1 MKGSKKI
8 VGLIVGILA
17 LVGIVA
23 VGCGDDKSTGKKP
36 TQPTTQSEW
45 GVYYYDYNGTEYL
58 LQLADGNRVTVI
70 MGNLV
75 ATGTYAL
82 KDKNITFKYSTD
94 EIGAMSAQ
102 INADNSAITL
112 TYNNVPMS
120 FLRRVIYD
128 VTFNSAEGSDVDA
141 VQVLNGKSL
150 VKPTDPV
157 RAGYTFLGWYK
168 DNAYKTPFIFES
180 DIISENTTLYAQWG
194 QSVLGENV
202 YTVSFDVGDYEGAV
216 NPQPKQT
223 VGGKVYGLQ
232 EPTREGYTFV
242 GWWYSVTNKADEL
255 TYRVDGD
262 TVFKESTTLYA
273 VWQGAREGN
282 KLLSPAVSVVGNRIS
297 WDTVANALRYS
308 VTVSGKLEDTDKQFD
323 TITREVSENYTDVD
337 LSLAGEYT
345 ITVIAVSSQGSSYNS
360 DPTVRTYKYN
370 SLARVSLFTVVSDT
384 VLWNAVDNAE
394 KYILNIDC
402 GNEKHEHSAFDNGKS
417 TYFSLANCE
426 MQRGGIKFT
435 VTAVAEGYTSS
446 TSEQY
451 VYSKDLDAVPTPL
464 YDEETQT
471 VAWQAV
477 PNATSYEI

>member
-1 MKGSKKI
+1 MKRANKL
-8 VGLIVGILA
+8 VGLIVGILS
-17 LVGIVA
+17 LFGIAA
-23 VGCGDDKSTGKKP
+23 VGCGDKSTGTP
-36 TQPTTQSEW
+36 PPPQPTTQGEW
-45 GVYYYDYNGTEYL
+45 GVYYYDYNGSEYL
-58 LQLADGNRVTVI
+58 LSLAEGNRVTVI

-82 KDKNITFKYSTD
+82 NDKNISFEYGTD
-94 EIGAMSAQ
+94 EIGDMSAQ
-102 INADNSAITL
+102 INADNSTITL

-128 VTFNSAEGSDVDA
+128 VTFDSAEGSALDA

-150 VKPTDPV
+150 SKPSDPV
-157 RAGYTFLGWYK
+157 RAGYTFLGWFK
-168 DNAYKTPFIFES
+168 DDEYKTPFIFDA
-180 DIISENTTLYAQWG
+180 DIISANTTLYAQWG

-242 GWWYSVTNKADEL
+242 GWWYSVTGKADQL

-297 WDTVANALRYS
+297 WDIVANALRYS

-323 TITREVSENYTDVD
+323 TITRDVTENYTDVD

-345 ITVIAVSSQGSSYNS
+345 
-360 DPTVRTYKYN
+360 
-370 SLARVSLFTVVSDT
+370 
-384 VLWNAVDNAE
+384 
-394 KYILNIDC
+394 
-402 GNEKHEHSAFDNGKS
+402 
-417 TYFSLANCE
+417 
-426 MQRGGIKFT
+426 
-435 VTAVAEGYTSS
+435 
-446 TSEQY
+446 
-451 VYSKDLDAVPTPL
+451 
-464 YDEETQT
+464 
-471 VAWQAV
+471 
-477 PNATSYEI
+477 